1 MQRRSTRLSNNN
13 NNNNPILSSA
23 PNKKQPSSSLLASES
38 KKRRVK
44 KEDQEESKILTQ
56 TKIEIQK
63 NNNNKSLKI
72 KKSTD
77 STSSPPLNWKTVF
90 DRIKLY
96 RQTHEAVVDTMGC
109 ACLAE
114 PNVPP
119 KQQRFQTLVSLML
132 SSQTKDT
139 VTSVAIRTL
148 QKELPGGLCINSIL
162 EVDESTLDQYIYSV
176 GFHSKKVKYIKQTAA
191 ILREKY
197 DDDIPD
203 TIEGLT
209 SLPGVGPK
217 MGYLTLQVAWKKNLG
232 IGVDV
237 HVHRIS
243 NRLGWVRTEKGGP
256 EDTRLSLQSWLPK
269 EHWQEINPMLV
280 GFGQIIC
287 FPRGPKCVE
296 CPVNDLCPASTVKRK
311 IKKEIT
317 IKKETNGMKKKQV
330 DQGEEAPP
338 GVEAGTNEVN
348 IKLETVEQQPSEI
361 DDRIKIKKEEDL
373 KDLEW

>member
-1 MQRRSTRLSNNN
+1 MQRRSAQLSNNN
-13 NNNNPILSSA
+13 NNSPILSFA
-23 PNKKQPSSSLLASES
+23 PNKKQPSSTLLVSES

-44 KEDQEESKILTQ
+44 KEDQEERNILVQ
-56 TKIEIQK
+56 TKIDIQK
-63 NNNNKSLKI
+63 NNNSNRSLKI

-77 STSSPPLNWKTVF
+77 PTSSPPPNWKTVF
-90 DRIKLY
+90 DCIKLY

-139 VTSVAIRTL
+139 VTSVAVRTL
-148 QKELPGGLCINSIL
+148 QKKLPGGLCINSIL

-176 GFHSKKVKYIKQTAA
+176 GFHTKKVKYIKQTAS
-191 ILREKY
+191 ILRQKY
-197 DDDIPD
+197 NDDIPD

-256 EDTRLSLQSWLPK
+256 EDTRLNLQSWLPK

-280 GFGQIIC
+280 GFGQIMC
-287 FPRGPKCVE
+287 FPRGPNCAE

-311 IKKEIT
+311 IKKEIA
-317 IKKETNGMKKKQV
+317 IKEEIKNVKKDQV
-330 DQGEEAPP
+330 DQGEEAPSE
-338 GVEAGTNEVN
+338 VETAINEVN
-348 IKLETVEQQPSEI
+348 VKLETTEQQPSEI
-361 DDRIKIKKEEDL
+361 DDQIKIKKEEDL